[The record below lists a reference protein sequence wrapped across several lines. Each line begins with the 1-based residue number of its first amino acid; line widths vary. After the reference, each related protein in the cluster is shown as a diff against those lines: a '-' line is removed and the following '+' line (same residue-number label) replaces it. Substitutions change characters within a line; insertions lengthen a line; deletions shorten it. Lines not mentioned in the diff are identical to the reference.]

1 MSPQSGRPK
10 WLTLVLVLAPLWLIV
25 SAGLAIRHRIN
36 SEAGDEQ
43 RPRNQFS
50 RSISSLEIGDDLR
63 KITTWIGER
72 HPSGDGPAKNLT
84 RAAAWIEG
92 LLGPSNTGYVI
103 EKKQAPLQWPIMMVK
118 LTGKNPNKSAVW
130 VITTY
135 DSKDGSNGIEANATG
150 LVASIAAARAL
161 AGSEVS
167 ANIHFV
173 FLPHFNDPESPR
185 METAAMLKNLIS
197 QNPAPSSVLCI
208 EAMGA
213 QATLQVTSHDA
224 TLLANLPLHDLATP
238 VETDNAC
245 LHDDS
250 DLANVLF
257 EMGLPAV
264 RIATRPPLSSD
275 ERDDR
280 MPAES
285 TIAQSAMNLTEFIK
299 RCVNSR

>member
-25 SAGLAIRHRIN
+25 SAGFAVHHRVT
-36 SEAGDEQ
+36 SEASEEQ

-50 RSISSLEIGDDLR
+50 RSISAKEIGDDLR

-72 HPSGDGPAKNLT
+72 HPSGEVPAKNLT
-84 RAAAWIEG
+84 RTAAWIEG

-103 EKKQAPLQWPIMMVK
+103 EKKQGPLEWPILMAK
-118 LTGKNPNKSAVW
+118 LPGTDSNKSAVW
-130 VITTY
+130 VISTY
-135 DSKDGSNGIEANATG
+135 DSKGGSNGIEANATG

-161 AGSEVS
+161 AGSEVN

-173 FLPHFNDPESPR
+173 FLPHFNDPDSPR
-185 METAAMLKNLIS
+185 METAALLKNLIAE
-197 QNPAPSSVLCI
+197 NGPPKAVLCV

-213 QATLQVTSHDA
+213 KAALQATSRDA
-224 TLLANLPLHDLATP
+224 TLLANLPLHDLATA
-238 VETDNAC
+238 VESDPGC
-245 LHDDS
+245 LDDDK
-250 DLANVLF
+250 DLASVLF
-257 EMGLPAV
+257 EMGLPAA
-264 RIATRPPLSSD
+264 RIASRPPLASD
-275 ERDDR
+275 EPDDR

-285 TIAQSAMNLTEFIK
+285 TIAQSAIHLTELIK

>member
-25 SAGLAIRHRIN
+25 SAGFAVHHRVT
-36 SEAGDEQ
+36 SEASEEQ

-50 RSISSLEIGDDLR
+50 RSISTKEIGDDLR

-72 HPSGDGPAKNLT
+72 HPSGDAPAKNLT
-84 RAAAWIEG
+84 RTAAWIEG

-103 EKKQAPLQWPIMMVK
+103 EKKQAPLQWPILMAK
-118 LTGKNPNKSAVW
+118 LPGKDPNKSAVW

-135 DSKDGSNGIEANATG
+135 DSKAGSNGIEVNATG

-161 AGSEVS
+161 AGSEVN

-173 FLPHFNDPESPR
+173 FLPHFNDPDSPR
-185 METAAMLKNLIS
+185 METAALLKNLIAE
-197 QNPAPSSVLCI
+197 NPLPKAVLCV

-213 QATLQVTSHDA
+213 QEKLQATSRDA
-224 TLLANLPLHDLATP
+224 TLLANLPLHDLATA
-238 VETDNAC
+238 VEADPAC
-245 LHDDS
+245 LDDDK
-250 DLANVLF
+250 DLASVLF
-257 EMGLPAV
+257 EMGLPAA
-264 RIATRPPLSSD
+264 RIASRPPLASD
-275 ERDDR
+275 EPDDR

-285 TIAQSAMNLTEFIK
+285 TLAQSAIYLTELIK

>member
-25 SAGLAIRHRIN
+25 SAGFAVHHRVT
-36 SEAGDEQ
+36 SEASEEQ

-50 RSISSLEIGDDLR
+50 RSISAKEIGDDLQ

-72 HPSGDGPAKNLT
+72 HPSGEVPAKNLT
-84 RAAAWIEG
+84 RTAAWIEG

-103 EKKQAPLQWPIMMVK
+103 EKKQGPLEWPILMAK
-118 LTGKNPNKSAVW
+118 LPGTDSNKSAVW
-130 VITTY
+130 VVSTY
-135 DSKDGSNGIEANATG
+135 DSKAGSNGIEANATG

-161 AGSEVS
+161 AGSEVN

-185 METAAMLKNLIS
+185 METAALLKNLIAE
-197 QNPAPSSVLCI
+197 NGPPKAVLCV

-213 QATLQVTSHDA
+213 QEKLQATSRDA
-224 TLLANLPLHDLATP
+224 TLLANLPLHDLATA
-238 VETDNAC
+238 VESDPGCLDDDN
-245 LHDDS
+245 
-250 DLANVLF
+250 DLASVFF
-257 EMGLPAV
+257 EMGLPAA
-264 RIATRPPLSSD
+264 RIATRPPLTSD
-275 ERDDR
+275 EPDDR

-285 TIAQSAMNLTEFIK
+285 TIAQSAIHLTELIK